1 MNMTHH
7 AYRVLWSEEDQES
20 VGLCA
25 EFPALSWL
33 DEEQAAALEGI
44 VRLVRDVVADM
55 EASGEPIPE
64 PPSQKKISGKISL
77 RTTPAVHRDL
87 AVSAAV
93 NGVSLNRL
101 INALTTGWGVTGR
114 S

>member
-1 MNMTHH
+1 MNVKHYT
-7 AYRVLWSEEDQES
+7 YRVLWSEEDQEY

-44 VRLVRDVVADM
+44 VHLIRDVVADM

-64 PPSQKKISGKISL
+64 PSARIIF
-77 RTTPAVHRDL
+77 PARFH
-87 AVSAAV
+87 
-93 NGVSLNRL
+93 
-101 INALTTGWGVTGR
+101 
-114 S
+114 